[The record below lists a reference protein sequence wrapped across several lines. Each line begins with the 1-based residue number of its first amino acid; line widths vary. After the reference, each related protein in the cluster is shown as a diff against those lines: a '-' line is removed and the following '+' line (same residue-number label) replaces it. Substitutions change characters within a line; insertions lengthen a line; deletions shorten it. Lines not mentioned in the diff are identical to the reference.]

1 MQGTI
6 WGSFL
11 CTVTMDKIGKFVYDN
26 PELVYKYKGVV
37 ETPSLG
43 MVDDVL
49 CVQKCSLET
58 VKMNSIINS
67 FIESKKLK
75 LSANKCKRI
84 HIQKKKERRKINC
97 PEIKVHENRMES
109 SNQQKYLGI

>member
-1 MQGTI
+1 
-6 WGSFL
+6 
-11 CTVTMDKIGKFVYDN
+11 MDKIGKFVYDN

-49 CVQKCSLET
+49 CVQKCSVET

-75 LSANKCKRI
+75 LSTKKCKRI
-84 HIQKKKERRKINC
+84 HIQKKKETLIAQKLKCMKIEWRVQMSKNIL
-97 PEIKVHENRMES
+97 ET
-109 SNQQKYLGI
+109 